1 MSQPDF
7 IEIMKNQIDDYIKCS
22 NFENDE
28 KIIIQLL
35 TNLLD
40 YFFLA
45 IKKIEKEEEIAKENE
60 DKFYSINDNNSDKN
74 NIIEVPKESNNII
87 INLEN
92 KILSKKSEILEL
104 LEKTHTK
111 EEFHI
116 LNIESFDNSLEYIST
131 LINNFFYYF
140 SVYKIQK
147 ELIHIYYYI
156 FHLIYYI
163 LFSIIKNHTKNLLKE
178 KIFKFYLFHIVHFFQ
193 DDKKSPEL
201 NYFFYEGAFKYF
213 KKNMDIYIRYI
224 FELNSDI
231 INVLLSCHNIE
242 VILNNFYLKLLNK
255 KIKTED
261 EYNFLGSYKS
271 IMNEIN
277 TEINKIKENYNNKI
291 VELISNQEKSET
303 KTLLILCQMIKDQS
317 ASAIKIL
324 KNKNITCESLENFLN
339 KMKELSRIIFTQ
351 NLSNNHFAL
360 MKYNY
365 KKSASNE
372 EGINK
377 YFTYLKEWQNDNK
390 KTNQDNT
397 IIFSDLIESKDFK
410 QLYLSAM
417 NSSYIKGFVE
427 YNKLS
432 SVYKEFMDNY
442 ADIIDKY
449 ILYVPLTKGI
459 KAYVSNYFRI
469 ALNINIIEL
478 IGTFQDQSRN
488 EILKSYLLINLL
500 HESFHFL
507 FRLNKKG
514 YVALEALSPKVQKIS
529 ESYQEIGV
537 DLILYIFGTE
547 YIVFITPE
555 QSNLISDIESWTKT
569 TTNFKV
575 FEKVYY
581 SEGELVKNETSKK
594 IKGLKCNISINEEN
608 KKNWNICKNGAIKY
622 CF

>member
-1 MSQPDF
+1 MSQQDF
-7 IEIMKNQIDDYIKCS
+7 IEIIKNQIDDYIKCS

-116 LNIESFDNSLEYIST
+116 LNIESFDNSLEYITT
-131 LINNFFYYF
+131 LINNFFNYF
-140 SVYKIQK
+140 SSYKIQK

-163 LFSIIKNHTKNLLKE
+163 LFSIIKNHSKNLLKE

-277 TEINKIKENYNNKI
+277 IEINKIKENYNNKI

-303 KTLLILCQMIKDQS
+303 TLLILCQMIKDQS

-351 NLSNNHFAL
+351 NLSINHFAL

-390 KTNQDNT
+390 KINQDNT

-410 QLYLSAM
+410 QLFLSAM

-469 ALNINIIEL
+469 ALNINSIEL

>member
-163 LFSIIKNHTKNLLKE
+163 LFSIIKNHSKNLLKE

-303 KTLLILCQMIKDQS
+303 TLLILCQMIKDQS

-351 NLSNNHFAL
+351 NLSINHFAL

-410 QLYLSAM
+410 QLFLSAM

-469 ALNINIIEL
+469 ALNINSIEL

>member
-1 MSQPDF
+1 MSEPDF
-7 IEIMKNQIDDYIKCS
+7 IEMMKIQIEEYIKCS
-22 NFENDE
+22 NLENDE
-28 KIIIQLL
+28 KNIIQLL
-35 TNLLD
+35 SFLLD

-60 DKFYSINDNNSDKN
+60 DKFYLINDNNSDKN

-303 KTLLILCQMIKDQS
+303 TLLILCQMIKDQS

-351 NLSNNHFAL
+351 NLSINHFAL

-390 KTNQDNT
+390 KINQDYT

-410 QLYLSAM
+410 QLFLSAM

-469 ALNINIIEL
+469 ALNINSIEL

>member
-7 IEIMKNQIDDYIKCS
+7 IEIIKNQIDDYINCS

-147 ELIHIYYYI
+147 ELVHIYYYI

-231 INVLLSCHNIE
+231 ISVLLSCHNIE

-261 EYNFLGSYKS
+261 EYNFLSSYKS

-277 TEINKIKENYNNKI
+277 IEINKIKENYNNKI
-291 VELISNQEKSET
+291 VELIPNQEKGET
-303 KTLLILCQMIKDQS
+303 TLLILCQMIKDQS
-317 ASAIKIL
+317 ESAIKIL
-324 KNKNITCESLENFLN
+324 KNKNIKCESLENFLN

-410 QLYLSAM
+410 QLFLSAM

-469 ALNINIIEL
+469 ALNINSIEL

>member
-22 NFENDE
+22 KLENDE
-28 KIIIQLL
+28 KNIIQLL
-35 TNLLD
+35 SYLLD

-45 IKKIEKEEEIAKENE
+45 IKKIEKEEEIAKEND

-74 NIIEVPKESNNII
+74 NIIEVSKESNNII

-261 EYNFLGSYKS
+261 EYNFFGSYKS

-277 TEINKIKENYNNKI
+277 IEINKIKENYNNKI
-291 VELISNQEKSET
+291 VELILNQEKSET
-303 KTLLILCQMIKDQS
+303 TLLILCQMIKDQS
-317 ASAIKIL
+317 SSAIKIL

-390 KTNQDNT
+390 KINQDNT

-410 QLYLSAM
+410 QLFLSAM

-469 ALNINIIEL
+469 ALNINSIEL
-478 IGTFQDQSRN
+478 IGTFQDKSRN

-608 KKNWNICKNGAIKY
+608 KKNWNICKNDAIKY

>member
-7 IEIMKNQIDDYIKCS
+7 IEIIKNQIDDYIKCS

-163 LFSIIKNHTKNLLKE
+163 LFSIIKNHSKNLLKE

-213 KKNMDIYIRYI
+213 KKNMDIYVRYI

-303 KTLLILCQMIKDQS
+303 TLLILCQMIKDQS

-351 NLSNNHFAL
+351 NLSINHFAL

-410 QLYLSAM
+410 QLFLSAM

-469 ALNINIIEL
+469 ALNINSIEL

>member
-7 IEIMKNQIDDYIKCS
+7 IEIIKNQIDDYIKCS

-87 INLEN
+87 INSEN

-163 LFSIIKNHTKNLLKE
+163 LFSIIKNHSKNLLKE

-261 EYNFLGSYKS
+261 EYNFLSSYKS

-277 TEINKIKENYNNKI
+277 IEINKIKENYNNKI
-291 VELISNQEKSET
+291 VELIPNQEKGET
-303 KTLLILCQMIKDQS
+303 TLLILCQMIKDQS

-351 NLSNNHFAL
+351 NLSINHFAL

-390 KTNQDNT
+390 KINQDNT

-410 QLYLSAM
+410 QLFLSAM

-469 ALNINIIEL
+469 ALNINSIEL

>member
-22 NFENDE
+22 NIENDE

-60 DKFYSINDNNSDKN
+60 DKFYSINDNSSDKN

-231 INVLLSCHNIE
+231 ISVLLSCHNIK

-351 NLSNNHFAL
+351 NLSINHFAL

-390 KTNQDNT
+390 KINQDYT

-410 QLYLSAM
+410 QLFLSAM

-469 ALNINIIEL
+469 ALNINSIEL

>member
-1 MSQPDF
+1 MSQQDF
-7 IEIMKNQIDDYIKCS
+7 IEIMKNQMDDYIKCS

-163 LFSIIKNHTKNLLKE
+163 LFSIIKNHSKNLLKE

-291 VELISNQEKSET
+291 VELIPNQEKSET
-303 KTLLILCQMIKDQS
+303 TLLILCQMIKDQS

-351 NLSNNHFAL
+351 NLSINHFAL

-390 KTNQDNT
+390 KINQDNT

-469 ALNINIIEL
+469 ALNINSIEL

-608 KKNWNICKNGAIKY
+608 KKNWNIFKNGAIKY

>member
-7 IEIMKNQIDDYIKCS
+7 IEIIKNQIDDYIKCS

-163 LFSIIKNHTKNLLKE
+163 LFSIIKNHSKNLLKE

-231 INVLLSCHNIE
+231 INVLLSCHDIE

-303 KTLLILCQMIKDQS
+303 TLLILCQMIKDQS

-351 NLSNNHFAL
+351 NLSINHFAL

-390 KTNQDNT
+390 KINQDNT

-410 QLYLSAM
+410 QLFLSAM

-469 ALNINIIEL
+469 ALNINSIEL

-594 IKGLKCNISINEEN
+594 IKGLKCNISISEEN

>member
-7 IEIMKNQIDDYIKCS
+7 IEIIKNQIDDYINCS
-22 NFENDE
+22 NIENDE

-147 ELIHIYYYI
+147 ELVHIYYYI

-231 INVLLSCHNIE
+231 ISVLLSCHNIE

-261 EYNFLGSYKS
+261 EYNFLSSYKS

-303 KTLLILCQMIKDQS
+303 ILILCQMIKDQS

-324 KNKNITCESLENFLN
+324 KNKNITSETLENFLN

-351 NLSNNHFAL
+351 NLSINHFAL

-390 KTNQDNT
+390 KINQDNT

-469 ALNINIIEL
+469 ALNINSIEL

-500 HESFHFL
+500 HASFHFL

-608 KKNWNICKNGAIKY
+608 KKNWNICKNGTIKY

>member
-7 IEIMKNQIDDYIKCS
+7 IEIIKNQIDDYIKCS
-22 NFENDE
+22 NIENDE

-111 EEFHI
+111 DEFHI

-163 LFSIIKNHTKNLLKE
+163 LFSIIKNHSKNLLKE

-303 KTLLILCQMIKDQS
+303 TLLILCQMIKDQS

-365 KKSASNE
+365 KKSVSNE

-390 KTNQDNT
+390 KINQDNT

-410 QLYLSAM
+410 QLFLSAM

-469 ALNINIIEL
+469 ALNINSIEL

>member
-7 IEIMKNQIDDYIKCS
+7 IEIIKNQIDDYINCS
-22 NFENDE
+22 NIENDE

-231 INVLLSCHNIE
+231 ISVLLSCHNIE

-303 KTLLILCQMIKDQS
+303 ILILCQMIKDQS

-324 KNKNITCESLENFLN
+324 KNKNITSETLENFLN

-351 NLSNNHFAL
+351 NLSINHFAL

-390 KTNQDNT
+390 KINQDYT

-469 ALNINIIEL
+469 ALNINSIEL

-500 HESFHFL
+500 HASFHFL

-555 QSNLISDIESWTKT
+555 QSNLINNLESWTKT

-608 KKNWNICKNGAIKY
+608 KKNWNICKNGTIKY

>member
-7 IEIMKNQIDDYIKCS
+7 IEIIKNQIDDYIKCS

-163 LFSIIKNHTKNLLKE
+163 LFSIIKNHSKNLLKE

-277 TEINKIKENYNNKI
+277 IEINKIKENYNNKI
-291 VELISNQEKSET
+291 VELIPNQEKSET
-303 KTLLILCQMIKDQS
+303 TLLILCQMIKDQS

-324 KNKNITCESLENFLN
+324 KNKNIICESLENFLN

-351 NLSNNHFAL
+351 NLSINHFAL

-390 KTNQDNT
+390 KINQDYT

-410 QLYLSAM
+410 QLFLSAM

-469 ALNINIIEL
+469 ALNINSIEL

>member
-7 IEIMKNQIDDYIKCS
+7 IEIIKNQIDDYIKCS

-163 LFSIIKNHTKNLLKE
+163 LFSIIKNHSKNLLKE

-261 EYNFLGSYKS
+261 EYNFFGSYKS

-277 TEINKIKENYNNKI
+277 IEINKIKENYNNKI
-291 VELISNQEKSET
+291 VELIPNQEKGET
-303 KTLLILCQMIKDQS
+303 TLLILCQMIKDQS

-351 NLSNNHFAL
+351 NLSINHFAL

-390 KTNQDNT
+390 KINQDNT

-410 QLYLSAM
+410 QLFLSAM

-469 ALNINIIEL
+469 ALNINSIEL

>member
-291 VELISNQEKSET
+291 VELISIQEKSET
-303 KTLLILCQMIKDQS
+303 TLLILCQMIKDQS

-365 KKSASNE
+365 KKSVSNE

-390 KTNQDNT
+390 KINQDNT

-410 QLYLSAM
+410 QLFLSAM

-449 ILYVPLTKGI
+449 ILYVPLTKRI

-469 ALNINIIEL
+469 ALNINSIEL

-500 HESFHFL
+500 HASFHFL

>member
-213 KKNMDIYIRYI
+213 KKNMDIYVRYI

-255 KIKTED
+255 KIKTGD
-261 EYNFLGSYKS
+261 KYNFLGSYKS

-277 TEINKIKENYNNKI
+277 IEINKIKENYNNKI

-303 KTLLILCQMIKDQS
+303 TLLILCQMIKDQS

-351 NLSNNHFAL
+351 NLSINHFAL

-469 ALNINIIEL
+469 ALNINSIEL

>member
-7 IEIMKNQIDDYIKCS
+7 IEIIKNQIDDYIKCS

-178 KIFKFYLFHIVHFFQ
+178 KIFKFYLFHIVHFFR

-213 KKNMDIYIRYI
+213 KKNMDIYVRYI

-303 KTLLILCQMIKDQS
+303 TLLILCQMIKDQS
-317 ASAIKIL
+317 ESAIKIL

-351 NLSNNHFAL
+351 NLSINHFAL

-410 QLYLSAM
+410 QLFLSAM

-581 SEGELVKNETSKK
+581 SEGELVKNETSKN

>member
-60 DKFYSINDNNSDKN
+60 DKFYSINDNNSDTN

-147 ELIHIYYYI
+147 ELVHIYYYI

-163 LFSIIKNHTKNLLKE
+163 LFSIIKNHSKNLLKE

-231 INVLLSCHNIE
+231 INVLLSCHDIE

-303 KTLLILCQMIKDQS
+303 TLLILCQMIKDQS

-351 NLSNNHFAL
+351 NLSINHFAL

-390 KTNQDNT
+390 KINQDNT

-410 QLYLSAM
+410 QLFLSAM

-469 ALNINIIEL
+469 ALNINSIEL

>member
-7 IEIMKNQIDDYIKCS
+7 IEIIKNQIDDYIKCS

-303 KTLLILCQMIKDQS
+303 TLLILCQMIKDQS

-351 NLSNNHFAL
+351 NLSINHFAL

-390 KTNQDNT
+390 KINQDYT
-397 IIFSDLIESKDFK
+397 IISSDLIESKDFK
-410 QLYLSAM
+410 QLFLSAM

-469 ALNINIIEL
+469 ALNINSIEL

-594 IKGLKCNISINEEN
+594 IKGLKCNISIREEN

>member
-7 IEIMKNQIDDYIKCS
+7 IEIIKNQIDDYIKFS

-163 LFSIIKNHTKNLLKE
+163 LFSIIKNHSKNLLKE

-303 KTLLILCQMIKDQS
+303 TLLILCQMIKDQS

-351 NLSNNHFAL
+351 NLSINHFAL

-410 QLYLSAM
+410 QLFLSAM

-469 ALNINIIEL
+469 ALNINSIEL

>member
-1 MSQPDF
+1 
-7 IEIMKNQIDDYIKCS
+7 
-22 NFENDE
+22 
-28 KIIIQLL
+28 
-35 TNLLD
+35 
-40 YFFLA
+40 
-45 IKKIEKEEEIAKENE
+45 
-60 DKFYSINDNNSDKN
+60 
-74 NIIEVPKESNNII
+74 
-87 INLEN
+87 
-92 KILSKKSEILEL
+92 
-104 LEKTHTK
+104 
-111 EEFHI
+111 
-116 LNIESFDNSLEYIST
+116 
-131 LINNFFYYF
+131 
-140 SVYKIQK
+140 
-147 ELIHIYYYI
+147 
-156 FHLIYYI
+156 
-163 LFSIIKNHTKNLLKE
+163 
-178 KIFKFYLFHIVHFFQ
+178 
-193 DDKKSPEL
+193 
-201 NYFFYEGAFKYF
+201 
-213 KKNMDIYIRYI
+213 
-224 FELNSDI
+224 
-231 INVLLSCHNIE
+231 
-242 VILNNFYLKLLNK
+242 
-255 KIKTED
+255 
-261 EYNFLGSYKS
+261 
-271 IMNEIN
+271 
-277 TEINKIKENYNNKI
+277 
-291 VELISNQEKSET
+291 
-303 KTLLILCQMIKDQS
+303 MIKDQS

-351 NLSNNHFAL
+351 NLSINHFAL

-410 QLYLSAM
+410 QLFLSAM

-469 ALNINIIEL
+469 ALNINSIEL

>member
-60 DKFYSINDNNSDKN
+60 DKFYSINDNNSYKN

-116 LNIESFDNSLEYIST
+116 LNIESFDNSLESIST
-131 LINNFFYYF
+131 LINNFLYYF
-140 SVYKIQK
+140 SIYKIQK
-147 ELIHIYYYI
+147 ELIHIYFYI

-163 LFSIIKNHTKNLLKE
+163 LFSIIKNHSKNLLKE

-277 TEINKIKENYNNKI
+277 IEINKIKENYNNKI
-291 VELISNQEKSET
+291 AELIPNQEKSET
-303 KTLLILCQMIKDQS
+303 TLLILCQMIKDQS

-351 NLSNNHFAL
+351 NLSINHFAL

-390 KTNQDNT
+390 KINQDYT

-410 QLYLSAM
+410 QLFLSAM
-417 NSSYIKGFVE
+417 KSSYIKGFVE

-469 ALNINIIEL
+469 ALNINSIEL

>member
-7 IEIMKNQIDDYIKCS
+7 IEIIKNQIDDYIKCS

-291 VELISNQEKSET
+291 VELIPNQEKSET
-303 KTLLILCQMIKDQS
+303 TLLILCQMIKDQS

-351 NLSNNHFAL
+351 NLSINHFAL

-410 QLYLSAM
+410 QLFLSAM

-469 ALNINIIEL
+469 ALNINSIEL

>member
-7 IEIMKNQIDDYIKCS
+7 IEIIKNQIDDYINCS

-60 DKFYSINDNNSDKN
+60 DKFYSINDNNSDTN

-163 LFSIIKNHTKNLLKE
+163 LFSIIKNHSKNLLKE

-303 KTLLILCQMIKDQS
+303 TLLILCQMIKDQS

-351 NLSNNHFAL
+351 NLSINHFAL

-390 KTNQDNT
+390 KINQDNT

-410 QLYLSAM
+410 QLFLSAM

-469 ALNINIIEL
+469 ALNINSIEL

>member
-7 IEIMKNQIDDYIKCS
+7 IEIIKNQIDDYIKCS

-277 TEINKIKENYNNKI
+277 IEINKIKENYNNKI
-291 VELISNQEKSET
+291 VELIPNQEKSET
-303 KTLLILCQMIKDQS
+303 TLLILCQMIKDQS

-351 NLSNNHFAL
+351 NLSINHFAL

-390 KTNQDNT
+390 KINQDNT

-410 QLYLSAM
+410 QLFLSAM

-469 ALNINIIEL
+469 ALNINSIEL

>member
-7 IEIMKNQIDDYIKCS
+7 IEIIKNQIDDYIKCS

-303 KTLLILCQMIKDQS
+303 TLLILCQMIKDQS

-351 NLSNNHFAL
+351 NLSINHFAL

-390 KTNQDNT
+390 KINQDNT

-410 QLYLSAM
+410 QLFLSAM
-417 NSSYIKGFVE
+417 KSSYIKGFVE

-469 ALNINIIEL
+469 ALNINSIEL

-575 FEKVYY
+575 FEMVYY

>member
-7 IEIMKNQIDDYIKCS
+7 IEIIKNQIDDYIKCS

-163 LFSIIKNHTKNLLKE
+163 LFSIIKNHSKNLLKE

-291 VELISNQEKSET
+291 VELIPNQEKSET
-303 KTLLILCQMIKDQS
+303 TLLILCQMIKDQS

-351 NLSNNHFAL
+351 NLSINHFAL

-390 KTNQDNT
+390 KINQDNT

-410 QLYLSAM
+410 QLFLSAM

-469 ALNINIIEL
+469 ALNINSIEL

>member
-7 IEIMKNQIDDYIKCS
+7 IEIIKNQIDDYIKCS

-163 LFSIIKNHTKNLLKE
+163 LFSIIKNHSKNLLKE

-303 KTLLILCQMIKDQS
+303 TLLILCQMIKDQS

-351 NLSNNHFAL
+351 NLSINHFAL

-410 QLYLSAM
+410 QLFLSAM

-469 ALNINIIEL
+469 ALNINSIEL

>member
-22 NFENDE
+22 KLENDE
-28 KIIIQLL
+28 KNIIQLL
-35 TNLLD
+35 SYLLD

-45 IKKIEKEEEIAKENE
+45 IKKIEKEEEIDKEND

-74 NIIEVPKESNNII
+74 NIIEVSKESNNII

-92 KILSKKSEILEL
+92 KILSKKYEILEL

-116 LNIESFDNSLEYIST
+116 LNIESFDNSLEYINT

-261 EYNFLGSYKS
+261 EYNFFGSYKS

-277 TEINKIKENYNNKI
+277 IEINKIKENYNNKI
-291 VELISNQEKSET
+291 VELILNQEKSET
-303 KTLLILCQMIKDQS
+303 TLLILCQMIKDQS
-317 ASAIKIL
+317 SSAIKIL

-390 KTNQDNT
+390 KINQDNT

-410 QLYLSAM
+410 QLFLSAM

-469 ALNINIIEL
+469 ALNINSIEL
-478 IGTFQDQSRN
+478 IGTFQDKSRN

-608 KKNWNICKNGAIKY
+608 KKNWNICKNDYIKY
-622 CF
+622 FF